1 MQWEQRSS
9 PVSVLLT
16 PPAPFHLEE
25 ALSRAEARQLA
36 VAMAAR
42 GLQERLEAANREAAA
57 SEAAAARFR
66 RLQRDVAD
74 EQRSRARSRGRRP
87 RSSPLSG
94 VHAMLMWAS
103 SRRRGSPR
111 QQQRKSARRV
121 AAGPA
126 APVAAATSDDE
137 APAAADGPV
146 PFAVNHTPRPTDRPL
161 PLDFAWAP
169 RV

>member
-57 SEAAAARFR
+57 SEAAAAARFR
-66 RLQRDVAD
+66 RLQRDVKKRVDARLD
-74 EQRSRARSRGRRP
+74 ANVKRLGSLGKQAAPQKIDVSVISHQMQRFAVWFGGSML
-87 RSSPLSG
+87 SSTG
-94 VHAMLMWAS
+94 EFFRVCHT
-103 SRRRGSPR
+103 R
-111 QQQRKSARRV
+111 QQYEEEGPRV
-121 AAGPA
+121 ARHN
-126 APVAAATSDDE
+126 
-137 APAAADGPV
+137 
-146 PFAVNHTPRPTDRPL
+146 AV
-161 PLDFAWAP
+161 FSAQM
-169 RV
+169 

>member
-1 MQWEQRSS
+1 MMQWEQRSS

-57 SEAAAARFR
+57 SEAAAAARFR

-74 EQRSRARSRGRRP
+74 EQRSRARSRGHD
-87 RSSPLSG
+87 SSMG
-94 VHAMLMWAS
+94 T
-103 SRRRGSPR
+103 R
-111 QQQRKSARRV
+111 
-121 AAGPA
+121 
-126 APVAAATSDDE
+126 
-137 APAAADGPV
+137 
-146 PFAVNHTPRPTDRPL
+146 
-161 PLDFAWAP
+161 
-169 RV
+169 

>member
-57 SEAAAARFR
+57 SEAAAAARFR

-74 EQRSRARSRGRRP
+74 EQRSRGRRP

-111 QQQRKSARRV
+111 QQQRKSAADASRPGRRRLSL
-121 AAGPA
+121 PLELS
-126 APVAAATSDDE
+126 T
-137 APAAADGPV
+137 
-146 PFAVNHTPRPTDRPL
+146 TRRRLRPTGRSLSP
-161 PLDFAWAP
+161 
-169 RV
+169 

>member
-1 MQWEQRSS
+1 MMQWEQRSS

-57 SEAAAARFR
+57 SEAAAAARFR

-74 EQRSRARSRGRRP
+74 EQRSRAQSRGRRP

-111 QQQRKSARRV
+111 QQQRKSAADASRPGRRRLSL
-121 AAGPA
+121 PLELS
-126 APVAAATSDDE
+126 T
-137 APAAADGPV
+137 
-146 PFAVNHTPRPTDRPL
+146 TRRRLRPTGRSLSP
-161 PLDFAWAP
+161 
-169 RV
+169 